1 MWSDIPQ
8 THSRWSIASG
18 VELAVWSRV
27 ALNYTNLLSSCVDLG
42 LQQPVLLVS
51 LWSDGGDNVNRTVV
65 DLEPQGVGAE
75 LLEDD

>member
-1 MWSDIPQ
+1 M
-8 THSRWSIASG
+8 
-18 VELAVWSRV
+18 
-27 ALNYTNLLSSCVDLG
+27 DLG